1 MDSNKEEQLLFDV
14 KQKFLREIPHPTI
27 IRKNAERLAS
37 SVSLE
42 LNFEK
47 QVLVTDVSLEN
58 FLENTI
64 SELMTIKLKVSNSQ
78 NAEELAHSLLQL
90 WKVQSKLIA
99 RLASY
104 EIDNRHESFTTVK
117 MSDPLDPYKI
127 LKYLRSSLIRES
139 EINDY
144 LCRAFEKL
152 DSEPL
157 SILTEAVV
165 RAKKIIDYE
174 QVR

>member
-1 MDSNKEEQLLFDV
+1 MNSNKDEQLLFDV

-37 SVSLE
+37 SIKFDLVFETQTEALDDKLE
-42 LNFEK
+42 E
-47 QVLVTDVSLEN
+47 
-58 FLENTI
+58 FLEATI
-64 SELMTIKLKVSNSQ
+64 SELMSVKLKVSNSPD
-78 NAEELAHSLLQL
+78 ARELSQSLLEL
-90 WKVQSKLIA
+90 WKVQTKLIKRIA
-99 RLASY
+99 DY
-104 EIDNRHESFTTVK
+104 DIGIKHEKFDAVK
-117 MSDPLDPYKI
+117 MSEPLDPYKI
-127 LKYLRSSLIRES
+127 LKYLKSSDISES

-144 LCRAFEKL
+144 LCVAFEKL